1 MHYGCGMS
9 VAQAAP
15 PQTMVLFRHRRRPPA
30 LHFGLIGAIFVGVS
44 AFAMSSHVWQ
54 AVVVLA
60 ALALLALG
68 WLGRERLWIEDQLIT
83 PTSAVIVH
91 ADGARYELAFDEM
104 ARVAERRNAIAFIR
118 DDGAELRFNRNPH
131 VKKIKRVLAEAAP
144 QLSWVNEVDP
154 ACDT

>member
-1 MHYGCGMS
+1 M
-9 VAQAAP
+9 
-15 PQTMVLFRHRRRPPA
+15 
-30 LHFGLIGAIFVGVS
+30 
-44 AFAMSSHVWQ
+44 
-54 AVVVLA
+54 VVVLA
-60 ALALLALG
+60 AVALVALG

-91 ADGARYELAFDEM
+91 ADGARFELDFDEM

-118 DDGAELRFNRNPH
+118 EDGAELRFNRNPH
-131 VKKIKRVLAEAAP
+131 VKRIKRVLAEAAP